1 MALAVRGYIHT
12 SAYMHISAHHIGHSS
27 QHVINH
33 ALGCA
38 RAVVIRGQF
47 CRLFGVGVKR
57 LVHRID
63 FQGGIT
69 CFFFRNRE
77 RGEEGWGREILALLS
92 FVCFE
97 NWRSTVIFVLKIG
110 GRHA

>member
-1 MALAVRGYIHT
+1 
-12 SAYMHISAHHIGHSS
+12 MHISAHHIRHPS
-27 QHVINH
+27 QHVVNH

-69 CFFFRNRE
+69 CFFFALE
-77 RGEEGWGREILALLS
+77 RGERKGGAERYWLYRKLA
-92 FVCFE
+92 V
-97 NWRSTVIFVLKIG
+97 
-110 GRHA
+110 